1 MYAVDVFEFDNN
13 TTKLEAGRD
22 VLTGQDVGD
31 AATGIVADAG
41 YSVCDNV
48 MSATTRNKQ
57 LGREAADFT
66 GKAARY
72 ANAGNHAMA
81 DHAMWAHDL
90 ALDAQVGT
98 KEIGRDFIKGMWT
111 GKTSVFKWKVSNK
124 WLTLSGIGIGILS
137 SILCNYI
144 EAWANEDENLVY
156 EEMMREIMKS
166 RKERLGGISVVAN
179 SL

>member
-1 MYAVDVFEFDNN
+1 MLIL
-13 TTKLEAGRD
+13 TK
-22 VLTGQDVGD
+22 
-31 AATGIVADAG
+31 
-41 YSVCDNV
+41 C
-48 MSATTRNKQ
+48 
-57 LGREAADFT
+57 LGR
-66 GKAARY
+66 RRQ
-72 ANAGNHAMA
+72 
-81 DHAMWAHDL
+81 W
-90 ALDAQVGT
+90 
-98 KEIGRDFIKGMWT
+98 
-111 GKTSVFKWKVSNK
+111 FKQKISNK

>member
-1 MYAVDVFEFDNN
+1 MDVFELDNN
-13 TTKLEAGRD
+13 KAELEADRD

-57 LGREAADFT
+57 LGREAADLT

-144 EAWANEDENLVY
+144 EAWANEDVNLVY
-156 EEMMREIMKS
+156 ASMLDKIKKARWENQTR
-166 RKERLGGISVVAN
+166 ISVLAN
-179 SL
+179 TL